1 MQRRQQLIERPE
13 RKAMPHQKQAL
24 SKAKRAAYKYFWMKK
39 IQEARQPTGNLKLL
53 AGKKLMEPS
62 AHPQ

>member
-1 MQRRQQLIERPE
+1 
-13 RKAMPHQKQAL
+13 MPHQKQAL